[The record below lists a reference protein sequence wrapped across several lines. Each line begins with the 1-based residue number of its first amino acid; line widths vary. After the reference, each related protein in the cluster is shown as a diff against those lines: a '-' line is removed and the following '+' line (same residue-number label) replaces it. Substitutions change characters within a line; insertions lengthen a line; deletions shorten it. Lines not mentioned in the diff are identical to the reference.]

1 MFKVAR
7 EAVKLEIDRM
17 RNRKILDATMAAS
30 ALVATADGV
39 VEFQE
44 LVALDGVI
52 ANVHALDV
60 YDPHTA
66 IDIYRRY
73 AQGIIENP
81 GEGTEQAL
89 QTVARLSGD
98 SDDARLLIR
107 ACIAIGKSDGD
118 FSDSEVAM
126 IETMCGALNLN
137 LGDVGDPSL
146 PNQE

>member
-60 YDPHTA
+60 YEPHTA

-73 AQGIIENP
+73 AHGIIENP

-89 QTVARLSGD
+89 KAVARLSED
-98 SDDARLLIR
+98 PNDASLLIR
-107 ACIAIGKSDGD
+107 ACIAIGKSDSD
-118 FSDSEVAM
+118 FSDSEAAM
-126 IETMCGALNLN
+126 IETMCGTLNIDASSLSD
-137 LGDVGDPSL
+137 LG
-146 PNQE
+146 